1 MSQDEPIYTV
11 FNWESTGTIPPLLSK
26 LPFLHF
32 KFNFQATTEKWLLW
46 VFLMMVIYFSLL
58 QTSDFLYSLLIWFTF
73 IYPLCPNSPDTHT
86 PPGRSSFDLNAFS
99 WPGDR
104 PGSWSSGNT
113 VNNYFS
119 TFNPLFTM
127 STSWD
132 LWHWLEVGFQISPV
146 SKFRKDFVPYRAQPC
161 FLCYYLELNAK
172 NKH

>member
-1 MSQDEPIYTV
+1 MSQDELIYTV
-11 FNWESTGTIPPLLSK
+11 FNWESTEQYPLLSK

-32 KFNFQATTEKWLLW
+32 KFNFPGNYRKMAALSI
-46 VFLMMVIYFSLL
+46 FNDGNIFFSASNFRFSLL
-58 QTSDFLYSLLIWFTF
+58 FAHLI
-73 IYPLCPNSPDTHT
+73 YVHLPLCPNSPDTHT

-132 LWHWLEVGFQISPV
+132 LCHWLEVGFQISPV
-146 SKFRKDFVPYRAQPC
+146 LCRKDFCPLQSSALFPLLLSGIKC
-161 FLCYYLELNAK
+161 
-172 NKH
+172 